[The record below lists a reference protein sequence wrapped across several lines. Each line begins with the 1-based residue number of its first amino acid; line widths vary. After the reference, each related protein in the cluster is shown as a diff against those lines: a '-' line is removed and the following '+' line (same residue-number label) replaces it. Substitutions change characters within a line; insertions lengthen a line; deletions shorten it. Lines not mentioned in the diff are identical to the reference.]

1 MMQSIHKLLLTIAL
15 LGSAALFSPLALADT
30 DIERDNLARIAHE
43 LRALQAQ
50 VREAAQRADATNRV
64 KFRYD
69 WLERDLALVEGGIAQ
84 HLDAPRQ
91 PRPVPPLSG
100 DYRQ

>member
-1 MMQSIHKLLLTIAL
+1 MNKLTPILA
-15 LGSAALFSPLALADT
+15 AALCAALSPLALADT
-30 DIERDNLARIAHE
+30 DIERDNLARIAYE

-50 VREAAQRADATNRV
+50 VREASERANATARV

>member
-30 DIERDNLARIAHE
+30 DIERDNLARIAYE

-50 VREAAQRADATNRV
+50 VREASERADATARV

>member
-1 MMQSIHKLLLTIAL
+1 MNKLTPILA
-15 LGSAALFSPLALADT
+15 AALCAALSPLAFADT
-30 DIERDNLARIAHE
+30 DIERDNLARIAYE

-50 VREAAQRADATNRV
+50 VREASERADATARV

-69 WLERDLALVEGGIAQ
+69 WLERDLALVEGGIAE